1 MPVRL
6 GNSYVTEA
14 ARDYAQSQTSS
25 ATDSAGLLKELGEKF
40 PGLKIQA
47 GTAPFSG
54 TGMNNVMISPKV
66 LREMTRD
73 PEKRQEYEALLY
85 DVQWTSAGLGKNL
98 PDGRRVKSHG
108 FIITND
114 GGLRSWS
121 ISESTASNSRKN
133 RSLFTVAKAGTKKL
147 LPGKAAKNS
156 AAKRAAL
163 SSNNTKATPA
173 FRLTISDQAKRMAQ
187 R

>member
-121 ISESTASNSRKN
+121 ISESTASNSWKN
-133 RSLFTVAKAGTKKL
+133 RSLFTVNRSAIRTGAKKTSPL
-147 LPGKAAKNS
+147 KAAKGGK
-156 AAKRAAL
+156 AKP
-163 SSNNTKATPA
+163 SPTTPA
-173 FRLTISDQAKRMAQ
+173 FRLTLSEQAKRAA
-187 R
+187 RR